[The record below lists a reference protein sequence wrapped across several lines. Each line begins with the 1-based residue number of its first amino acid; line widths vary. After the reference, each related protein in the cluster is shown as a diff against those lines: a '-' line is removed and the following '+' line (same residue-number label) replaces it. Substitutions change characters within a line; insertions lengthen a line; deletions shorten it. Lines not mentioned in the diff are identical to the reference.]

1 MTFSFNKSILNAEAG
16 VVAGNIVS
24 FIYIDNAYRYVVRS
38 EVNEEDYLV
47 CDEYLWNQGD
57 RVSVLIPEDKW
68 SFEIVGRDE

>member
-1 MTFSFNKSILNAEAG
+1 M
-16 VVAGNIVS
+16 
-24 FIYIDNAYRYVVRS
+24 VRS